1 LSIKG
6 ALYQI
11 MITSEQAKYIAYQ
24 LTKRSSSESAEKL
37 SATLYDAQVD
47 LNPHQVEAAL
57 FAFRNPLSK
66 GAILADEV
74 GLGKTIEAGILLSQA
89 WAQGNRNL
97 LIICPSSLRKQWQQE
112 LQEKFFLDSVILE
125 SREFNKRVKKGKRNP
140 FEDRR
145 IVICSFHFARN
156 KEDYV
161 RLRSWD
167 LVVIDEAHRLRNVYK
182 KSNKIGRS
190 IRESLEEIPKV
201 LLTATPLQNSL
212 MELYGLVSLI
222 DEQVFGDK
230 KSFRRQFS
238 RLQEESS
245 DFEDLKERIKP
256 ICKRNLRRQVQEY
269 ISYTNRIP
277 VTVKF
282 EPTDEE
288 QALYDL
294 VTEYLQRELLYALP
308 SSQRHLMTL
317 IMRKLLASST
327 YAISGTLRGLKKKLE
342 KAVTEKRI
350 VNIEESDINGFE
362 ALDEYEE
369 EWPEELEIEEEFVL
383 TEEEREEIQDE
394 IKELK
399 VFYELAE
406 SIEHNA
412 KGEKLIQALDEAFAK
427 MRELNAPEKA
437 IIFTESTR
445 TQDYLYELLEN
456 NSQFAGKIVLFNG
469 SNKGEKAKQIYK
481 HWIKE
486 NEGTAKVTGNKTVD
500 IRAAL
505 TDYFRDEATIMIA
518 TEAAAE
524 GINLQFCS
532 TVVNYDLPWNPQRI
546 EQRIGR
552 CHRYGQKYDV
562 VVVNFVNVR
571 NAADRRVFDL
581 LDQKFQLF
589 DGVFGASDDVLGA
602 IESGV
607 DFERR
612 IAEIYQ
618 SCRSEQE
625 IQKSFDE
632 LQEELDEQIQT
643 KLKSTRQKLM
653 ENFDIEVIEKL
664 KITHKESQIYLNRYQ
679 QWLWKLMQF
688 TLNDIARFEE
698 DKAQLHLPSC
708 RFTGKDIPAGVYKV
722 ANKVEDAYKLRIG
735 HPLTQKV
742 LKEVKKSKTVPRHLL
757 FDLSAYD
764 ANVAVLEPLKGQSG
778 WLHIEQLTVKSLDV
792 LDRMVYTAF
801 TDQGEELTD
810 DQAGRLIDLPV
821 ASTKE
826 IEPGSTILK
835 KISEQSKT
843 HRKQA
848 LEEIK
853 AHNNEYF
860 LQEVEKLNKW
870 ADDRI
875 YAAEQAIR
883 DTKKQIKELNR
894 QARHL
899 NDAKEVLENQKK
911 LRRMNKKLRGL
922 RQEIFD
928 VEDNIEEQRDAMI
941 EEIEQRLDQEITQT
955 DILTIRWTLID

>member
-1 LSIKG
+1 MLS
-6 ALYQI
+6 
-11 MITSEQAKYIAYQ
+11 TEQAKYIAYQ
-24 LTKRSSSESAEKL
+24 LTKRSSSDSPEKF

-74 GLGKTIEAGILLSQA
+74 GLGKTIEAGILLSQS
-89 WAQGNRNL
+89 WAQGKRNL

-125 SREFNKRVKKGKRNP
+125 SREFNKRIDTGKRNP
-140 FEDRR
+140 FDDRR

-156 KEDYV
+156 KENYV
-161 RLRSWD
+161 QLRSWD
-167 LVVIDEAHRLRNVYK
+167 MVVIDEAHRLRNVYK
-182 KSNKIGRS
+182 NSNKIGKS
-190 IRESLEEIPKV
+190 IKNSLEEVPKV

-238 RLQEESS
+238 RLQDESD
-245 DFEDLKERIKP
+245 DFQDLKDRMQP

-269 ISYTNRIP
+269 ISYTKRIP
-277 VTVKF
+277 VTIKF
-282 EPTDEE
+282 EPTEE
-288 QALYDL
+288 EKALYDL
-294 VTEYLQRELLYALP
+294 VTEYLQREFLHALP
-308 SSQRHLMTL
+308 ASQRHLMTL

-327 YAISGTLRGLKKKLE
+327 YAISGTLRGLVKKLE
-342 KAVTEKRI
+342 KSANEKKI
-350 VNIEESDINGFE
+350 VNIEEVDFEGFE
-362 ALDEYEE
+362 AFEEYEE
-369 EWPEELEIEEEFVL
+369 EWPEDLHLEEEFVL
-383 TEEEREEIQDE
+383 TEEERAEMQDE
-394 IKELK
+394 IQELQS
-399 VFYELAE
+399 FYELAE

-412 KGEKLIQALDEAFAK
+412 KGEKLIQALEEAFSK
-427 MRELNAPEKA
+427 MRELDAPKKA

-445 TQDYLYELLEN
+445 TQNYLYNLLEK
-456 NSQFAGKIVLFNG
+456 SQFGGGIVLFNG
-469 SNKGEKAKQIYK
+469 SNNGEKAKQIYK

-500 IRAAL
+500 IRGAL

-562 VVVNFVNVR
+562 VVVNFVNVS
-571 NAADRRVFDL
+571 NAADRRVFEL

-589 DGVFGASDDVLGA
+589 DGVFGASDEVLGA

-612 IAEIYQ
+612 IGEIYQ
-618 SCRSEQE
+618 SCRSEKE
-625 IQKSFDE
+625 IKKSFDK
-632 LQEELDEQIQT
+632 LQKELDEQIQT
-643 KLKSTRQKLM
+643 KLKTTRQKLL

-664 KITHKESQIYLNRYQ
+664 KLTHKESQIYLNRYQ
-679 QWLWKLMQF
+679 EWLWKIMQF
-688 TLNDIARFEE
+688 ALDDVATFNEE
-698 DKAQLHLPSC
+698 KAQFHLS
-708 RFTGKDIPAGVYKV
+708 TNQYSGKDVPNGIYKI

-735 HPLTQKV
+735 HPLTKKV
-742 LKEVKKSKTVPRHLL
+742 IKKVKSSEQAPRHLL
-757 FDLSAYD
+757 FDLSAFEAD
-764 ANVAVLEPLKGQSG
+764 VASLKPLVGQSG

-792 LDRMVYTAF
+792 LDRIVTAGF
-801 TDQGEELTD
+801 TDDDQGLTD
-810 DQAGRLIDLPV
+810 NQALRLMELPV
-821 ASTKE
+821 QSAKE
-826 IEPGSTILK
+826 IGEDRSASEKLNAFSK
-835 KISEQSKT
+835 K

-848 LEEIK
+848 LDDIK
-853 AHNNEYF
+853 AHNHDYF

-894 QARHL
+894 EAL
-899 NDAKEVLENQKK
+899 KLDDTEAVLKNQKK
-911 LRRMNKKLRGL
+911 LRNLNKKLRRL

-941 EEIEQRLDQEITQT
+941 EEIEQRLDQEITQK